1 MKSGNVL
8 GDTSET
14 ALEIR
19 PTPRVA
25 HRPGASGFQFQEW
38 TTAFSEQAVR
48 RRYPRWS
55 ELDWRQTALSNG
67 HRQMSWHW
75 V

>member
-48 RRYPRWS
+48 RRYPR
-55 ELDWRQTALSNG
+55 
-67 HRQMSWHW
+67 
-75 V
+75 